1 MMPFRRSRSGP
12 RKVVNSSRAD
22 EKESHSKGSVNRKD
36 KVFTALLCVADL
48 WPKYLPEPVTSAET
62 ASTVSASPKNCKV
75 FRLAREDDKPKSI
88 KRLGSTS
95 PCRINSMGDCE
106 LSCLIRSH
114 KVSKW
119 SAEVKSVLVTNI
131 LSAMAICFTA
141 SVCWS
146 ICPSPCKPSTKVM
159 RPSSR

>member
-1 MMPFRRSRSGP
+1 MPFRRSRSGP
-12 RKVVNSSRAD
+12 RKVVNNSRAD
-22 EKESHSKGSVNRKD
+22 ENESHSKGSVNRKD
-36 KVFTALLCVADL
+36 KVFTVLLCVADL
-48 WPKYLPEPVTSAET
+48 WPKYRPVPVTSAEA
-62 ASTVSASPKNCKV
+62 ASSVSASPKNCKV

-88 KRLGSTS
+88 KLLGSTS
-95 PCRINSMGDCE
+95 PCRMNSMGDCE